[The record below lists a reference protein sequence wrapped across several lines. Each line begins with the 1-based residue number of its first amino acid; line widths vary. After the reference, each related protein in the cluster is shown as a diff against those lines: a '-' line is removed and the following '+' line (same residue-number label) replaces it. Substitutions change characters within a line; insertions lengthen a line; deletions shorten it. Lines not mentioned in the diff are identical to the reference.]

1 METGARL
8 PSEPSPESAGDNP
21 TPRAP
26 AAPEAGLLEALYRE
40 EVLQAR
46 AMPPDE
52 KLMAGERLF
61 AWACEITLAGIRHQF
76 PEATEEECR
85 EILSR
90 RLALARKLQQE
101 P

>member
-1 METGARL
+1 METGAGL
-8 PSEPSPESAGDNP
+8 PSEPSPGSARDDP
-21 TPRAP
+21 TPRGRGAP
-26 AAPEAGLLEALYRE
+26 DAAPLAALHDE
-40 EVLQAR
+40 EVLHAR

-52 KLMAGERLF
+52 KLLAGEELF
-61 AWACEITLAGIRHQF
+61 AWACDVTLAGIRNQF

-90 RLALARKLQQE
+90 RLALARKLEQE